1 MKSKKNSFK
10 IENIKTELKME
21 KSKRYQQ
28 GMEIIG
34 RYEDKSENP
43 SYSITFDSLM
53 DLDSELENY
62 IVEFAF
68 GDIYSREGLSDK
80 EKTLLT
86 ISSLVTQGLEPQLTL
101 HVNTGLTVGITPK
114 EIVGAI
120 IHLLPYTGFPRVLN
134 ALKVA
139 KEVFVKRGMS
149 V

>member
-1 MKSKKNSFK
+1 
-10 IENIKTELKME
+10 ME
-21 KSKRYQQ
+21 KSKRYKQ

-114 EIVGAI
+114 EIVCAI

-139 KEVFVKRGMS
+139 KEVFTKRGMS